1 MTQQI
6 GLIDIAASF
15 VPVVLI
21 LYLMFRSNMPV
32 KGPSISIARMLLQLM
47 VVGYALL
54 WVFQQASPLVITLLI
69 FTMMLIASWLALN
82 VVKTKTIILF
92 RHALVSILIG
102 SGVILIF
109 ITQGILRI
117 EPWYNPQYLIP
128 LGGMLF
134 SSSMTAISLALE
146 RFVAELE
153 HQDVANAKNIAIKAA
168 MIPVINSMLAVGVV
182 SLPGMMTGQ
191 ILSGVEPYIAAR
203 YQILVMTMVFSST
216 GLTVFV
222 FMYLLAKSNLSY
234 LKSKN

>member
-1 MTQQI
+1 M
-6 GLIDIAASF
+6 IDVALSF
-15 VPVVLI
+15 VPVSVVLF
-21 LYLMFRSNMPV
+21 LMYRSKMPV
-32 KGPSISIARMLLQLM
+32 TGPTISIARMLLQLM

-54 WVFQQASPLVITLLI
+54 WVFQQASPLFITLLI
-69 FTMMLIASWLALN
+69 FLMMLIASWLALN
-82 VVKTKTIILF
+82 VVKTKTVVLF
-92 RHALVSILIG
+92 RHALISILIG
-102 SGVILIF
+102 SGLVLIF
-109 ITQGILRI
+109 ITQGVLRI

-153 HQDVANAKNIAIKAA
+153 YHTVASAKNIAIKAA

-203 YQILVMTMVFSST
+203 YQILVMTMVFSAT

-222 FMYLLAKSNLSY
+222 FMYLLAKTNLSY